1 MERPQKI
8 GRRQL
13 LKVLTGGGTG
23 MAALGTM
30 GAAGAG
36 VTAMMASAPNPLEAA
51 QTATRRGLPRLK
63 ITDIKVIRTQ
73 VGNTHMC
80 NAKVFTSEPGLYG
93 VGDGNHAERT
103 HIVAETIE
111 KFLKPAVVGRYCD
124 EIEDIWQM
132 AWLAPYWRGSVDANN
147 AMSCI
152 DGALWDI
159 FGKRAGVPVY
169 NFLGGK
175 VRPSLPMFA
184 NVGGASLQ
192 AQEDNARQAV
202 ENGYKYLRVASVGKR
217 GNPGGGGRGSG
228 AGGGGGQGNG
238 PGGGGQGSG
247 RGLLGQGNLPG
258 GGGVGSPGFG
268 ERGPIYVE
276 RPLEIDYM
284 TNLIESMEHLRNTIG
299 FHTNMMAEV
308 DSRLTPGNGLVL
320 AKALEPFRMFW
331 LEETFG
337 PEDISWHEQMR
348 AVSTTPIALGEL
360 FVSQAEWVPLVS
372 RRLMDFMRMHISACG
387 GLNMARKV
395 ASCCEFFGVRTAW
408 HGPGNVSPVGH
419 AVNMHIDLAVP
430 NFGCGEGAPFNQTLR
445 DLFPGCPERKNGLTI
460 PNDLPGLGIDIDDAV
475 AAKFESK
482 TPGSDRGYRCNDG
495 SPCRP

>member
-1 MERPQKI
+1 MERPQTI

-13 LKVLTGGGTG
+13 LKMLTGGGTG
-23 MAALGTM
+23 MAALKTM

-36 VTAMMASAPNPLEAA
+36 LATMMASAPNPLDAA
-51 QTATRRGLPRLK
+51 QAATRRGLPRLK
-63 ITDIKVIRTQ
+63 ITDIKVFRTQ
-73 VGNTHMC
+73 VNNTHMC
-80 NAKVFTSEPGLYG
+80 NAKVYTSEPGLYG
-93 VGDGNHAERT
+93 IGDGNHAERT
-103 HIVAETIE
+103 YLVAETIE
-111 KFLKPAVVGRYCD
+111 KYLKPAVVGRYCD

-132 AWLAPYWRGSVDANN
+132 AWLAPYWRGSVDASN

-159 FGKRAGVPVY
+159 LGKRAGVPVC

-192 AQEDNARQAV
+192 AQEDNARRAI
-202 ENGYKYLRVASVGKR
+202 ETGYKYLRVASVGRR
-217 GNPGGGGRGSG
+217 GNPAGGGRGT
-228 AGGGGGQGNG
+228 AEGGGQGG
-238 PGGGGQGSG
+238 PASQGGGRGGGSNG
-247 RGLLGQGNLPG
+247 VGNLPG
-258 GGGVGSPGFG
+258 GGGVGSAGFG
-268 ERGPIYVE
+268 DRGPIYVE

-299 FHTNMMAEV
+299 FHVNMMAEV
-308 DSRLTPGNGLVL
+308 DSRLTPSNGLVL
-320 AKALEPFRMFW
+320 AKALEPYRMFW
-331 LEETFG
+331 LEEIFG
-337 PEDISWHEQMR
+337 PEDISWHEQLR
-348 AVSTTPIALGEL
+348 AVSSTPIALGEL

-372 RRLMDFMRMHISACG
+372 RRLIDFMRMHISACG

-395 ASCCEFFGVRTAW
+395 AACCEFFGVRTAW

-430 NFGCGEGAPFNQTLR
+430 NFGCGEGAPFSQTLQA
-445 DLFPGCPERKNGLTI
+445 LFPGCPERRNGLTI
-460 PNDLPGLGIDIDDAV
+460 PNDLPGLGIDIDEKV
-475 AAKFESK
+475 AAKFAS
-482 TPGSDRGYRCNDG
+482 TTAGSDRGYRCNDG